1 MINPTFN
8 RTKIISTIGPS
19 CKEKPILEEM
29 VAMGVDVFRLNMGH
43 GTHEEHREV
52 IRLIREINKEN
63 NFHVCLVGDLQGPK
77 LRIGPV
83 KDHELKLKDGDLVT
97 FTTEKNDS
105 DELFI
110 NYEEFPKDVA
120 EGDQILIDDGKITLQ
135 ATETNHINK
144 TKARVIHGGI
154 LTDYKGVNLPNT
166 KVSLPSLTDKDH
178 KDLKFLLDEEVEW
191 IALSFVREEK
201 DILDLKQIINKED
214 KFTKVIAKIEKPRA
228 IENIDSIINATDGL
242 MIARGDLGVEIPFEK
257 LPMVQKRILNKGI
270 EASKPVIIATQIMES
285 MINSPKPTRAESND
299 VANAVLDRA
308 DALMLSGETS
318 IGEYPLE
325 VVSHMQK
332 IIGHVEQEESIY
344 GVIKDISPDSSTHLS
359 DAICQNAVLMA
370 HEVKANAILGMTK
383 SGYTGFKISSHRP
396 KSHVFIF
403 SDNKTLLNTL
413 NLVWGVRGFYY
424 DKFISTDQTFEDVIN
439 ILKQKN
445 CVSPGD
451 VVVNTASMPIH
462 EKQRTN
468 MIKVST
474 VT

>member
-1 MINPTFN
+1 LINPAFN
-8 RTKIISTIGPS
+8 RTKIISTVGPS
-19 CKEKPILEEM
+19 CQEKPILEEM

-43 GTHEEHREV
+43 GTHDEHREV
-52 IRLIREINKEN
+52 IRLIREINKEH
-63 NFHVCLVGDLQGPK
+63 NFHVCIVGDLQGPK

-83 KDHELKLKDGDLVT
+83 KDHELKLEDGDIVT

-110 NYEEFPKDVA
+110 NYEEFPKDVE
-120 EGDQILIDDGKITLQ
+120 EGDQILIDDGKITLE
-135 ATETNHINK
+135 ATETNQINK
-144 TKARVIHGGI
+144 TKARVIHGGV
-154 LTDYKGVNLPNT
+154 LTDNKGVNLPNT
-166 KVSLPSLTDKDH
+166 KVSLPSLTEKDR

-201 DILDLKQIINKED
+201 DILDLKQIINNED

-228 IENIDSIINATDGL
+228 IENIDSIINTTDGV
-242 MIARGDLGVEIPFEK
+242 MIARGDLGAEIPFEK
-257 LPMVQKRILNKGI
+257 LPLVQKRILNKGI

-299 VANAVLDRA
+299 VANAVLDRV

-344 GVIKDISPDSSTHLS
+344 GVIKNISTDSSTHLS

-439 ILKQKN
+439 ILKQKD

-468 MIKVST
+468 MIKVSH